1 MACGATLTLKRNLEF
16 DPIHSPGQTTPKRR
30 RCMPMTMSP
39 STPPTKQ
46 HQVNPSP
53 FGEVGQKLTSEQI
66 AASIGNEIKR
76 MQRRKQ
82 LQYSG
87 IQTPPNMSPP
97 HESSSSLSIDGSASP
112 SSSTGN
118 MFSALSPNKREMPLF
133 TFKQVSMICERMLK
147 DREEQIKNEYN
158 SVLTC
163 KLAEQYEA
171 FLKFNHDQIQRR
183 FATDQPV
190 SYVS

>member
-16 DPIHSPGQTTPKRR
+16 DPIHSPGQTAPKRR
-30 RCMPMTMSP
+30 RCMPMTLSP

-53 FGEVGQKLTSEQI
+53 FEEVSQKFTSEQI
-66 AASIGNEIKR
+66 AASLGMEIRR
-76 MQRRKQ
+76 MHRRKQ

-87 IQTPPNMSPP
+87 IQSPPNMSPP
-97 HESSSSLSIDGSASP
+97 HESSSNTSVEAST
-112 SSSTGN
+112 SSSSGN
-118 MFSALSPNKREMPLF
+118 MFSALSPNKKDTPLF
-133 TFKQVSMICERMLK
+133 TFKQVSMICERMMK

-183 FATDQPV
+183 FASDLPV